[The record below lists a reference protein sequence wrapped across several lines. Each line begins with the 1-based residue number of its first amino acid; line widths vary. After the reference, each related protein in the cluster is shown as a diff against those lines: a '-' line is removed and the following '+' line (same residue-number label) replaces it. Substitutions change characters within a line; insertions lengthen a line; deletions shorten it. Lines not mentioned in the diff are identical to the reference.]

1 MVRVSLLLTG
11 SFLVFWISVLG
22 STGSL
27 HGWRAAHK
35 ALTPQAFEL
44 LKSRASAV
52 PSPGAGLIG
61 LANTGR
67 VWTAPSQSTLRGS
80 IWAGGS
86 SSKCSTVGRTKRVAH
101 MSEVRP
107 MSSLL
112 ARAKCKRAVP
122 ERVPARVSVAAR
134 REWATRMSRPHWLPN
149 ATDVPRVH
157 GGAQYRKRALALRRA
172 SGRSTRTLVAPEE
185 LTASAILPE
194 EPNGVT
200 LMIAIST
207 VLVFATF
214 AAS

>member
-22 STGSL
+22 SSGSL
-27 HGWRAAHK
+27 HGWRAHK

-52 PSPGAGLIG
+52 PSPGPGLIG
-61 LANTGR
+61 LANTGP
-67 VWTAPSQSTLRGS
+67 VWPSQNTLRGS
-80 IWAGGS
+80 MWTGGS
-86 SSKCSTVGRTKRVAH
+86 SSKCSTLGRKRVAH
-101 MSEVRP
+101 MSDARP

-122 ERVPARVSVAAR
+122 ERPVRTSVATQ
-134 REWATRMSRPHWLPN
+134 REWATQSRPHWLPR

-157 GGAQYRKRALALRRA
+157 DGAQYRKRALALRRA
-172 SGRSTRTLVAPEE
+172 SGRAARTLVAPED